1 VQDPKVKVVLIQ
13 RNGEIEALY
22 ASASVEL
29 LCLDWR
35 TESPTRSVLLTKV
48 DAGPLADL
56 PGSAL
61 ELLCTRADSHPH
73 RGDRCPLDLP
83 EQAATPTIPLT
94 DELREILRR
103 PEARRVQPFGRPS
116 GPEEA
121 ILCDPSADE
130 PHALHDEVLDTA
142 LLEGM
147 HRAGVHPALIHAYQ
161 KTGRVVTVENQAR
174 LKEEDREEWHEAV
187 DDWYARQGQGEPH
200 SE

>member
-35 TESPTRSVLLTKV
+35 TESPSRSVVLTKV
-48 DAGPLADL
+48 EAGPLTDL

-61 ELLCTRADSHPH
+61 ELLCTRDDPHRH

-83 EQAATPTIPLT
+83 EHAETPTIPLT

-103 PEARRVQPFGRPS
+103 PEARPVQPFGRPS
-116 GPEEA
+116 RPDGA
-121 ILCDPSADE
+121 IPLDPDGDE
-130 PHALHDEVLDTA
+130 PRPCTDEVLDTA

-147 HRAGVHPALIHAYQ
+147 YRAGVHPALIHAYQ

-174 LKEEDREEWHEAV
+174 LTEEELEEWHEAV
-187 DDWYARQGQGEPH
+187 DDWYEPQGLGEH
-200 SE
+200 YSE